1 MFLNTSLIKSVN
13 TNKKIRKINW
23 IETVSLFQ
31 KNYYLFDSLTLIY
44 SFKNKMIRA
53 LSLSLSN
60 FLNGAS
66 GILFLFF
73 FDAIFDGDEPL
84 WEPLEWSLIQ
94 TWLLFIFL
102 FSWIA
107 ENLITSQFGSFT
119 GRDKRV
125 WFSWYKSMWWIEI
138 FYIITLGITILLII
152 TPFYFELTYASSYV
166 MNFWNWFSKVFFLK
180 TILIFYILILA
191 SLILQLQIKNVF
203 FKKNII
209 LVGFITI
216 TLFILFFIQF
226 YICFFSYF
234 TDNNWYA
241 KNKSTDLIQLSHEPW
256 KWSWDLENRDH
267 FQYHNSRT
275 VFWFKN
281 DGPFAESFFL
291 INLLYF
297 LSLFIV
303 LIFWISLFKKTIS
316 LETISFNFALGVVST
331 LKQFF
336 FFFLLFY
343 VFIFICVIVIFLKYP
358 YEFLW
363 VLDSR
368 HILSHFKISVIH

>member
-1 MFLNTSLIKSVN
+1 LIKSLN
-13 TNKKIRKINW
+13 TNKKIKKINW
-23 IETVSLFQ
+23 IETASLFQ
-31 KNYYLFDSLTLIY
+31 KNYYLFDSLTVIY
-44 SFKNKMIRA
+44 SFKNKINKTF
-53 LSLSLSN
+53 SLSLSN
-60 FLNGAS
+60 FLNGVS

-138 FYIITLGITILLII
+138 FYVVTLGITILLII

-166 MNFWNWFSKVFFLK
+166 MNFWNWFSKVFFFK
-180 TILIFYILILA
+180 TVLIFYILILA
-191 SLILQLQIKNVF
+191 SLILQLQIKNIF

-209 LVGFITI
+209 LIGFITI
-216 TLFILFFIQF
+216 ILFILFFIQF

-297 LSLFIV
+297 SSLFIV

-343 VFIFICVIVIFLKYP
+343 IFVFVCVIIIFLKYP

-363 VLDSR
+363 VLDSQN
-368 HILSHFKISVIH
+368 ILSHFKISVIH